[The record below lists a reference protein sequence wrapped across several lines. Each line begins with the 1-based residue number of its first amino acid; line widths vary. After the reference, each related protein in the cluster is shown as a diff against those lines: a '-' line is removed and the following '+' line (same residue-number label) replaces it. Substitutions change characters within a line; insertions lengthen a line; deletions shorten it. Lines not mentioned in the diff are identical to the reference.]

1 MRHPPHL
8 LVGQETI
15 QFNVDSDHWLDVGAF
30 GGAFVAS
37 RTHEHEDLE
46 RCVVCM
52 ERLNAAADLYRGEF
66 LTGFSVDSAPAE
78 EWQVLQREALH
89 MQALEAVTK
98 LLGMT
103 PDQIYA
109 ERSAGKTLAD
119 IAEDQGVS
127 EQQMIDAIVAAQ
139 KEAIDQAVKDG
150 RMTQDQADWMMAR
163 AEAMAPFMLS
173 NPSGPRGGH
182 GHGGRGGGH
191 GWHGGTAT
199 VTTQDGS

>member
-1 MRHPPHL
+1 MLSKVVAVLGVLAVMGLVSLYTVGTVYAQDPTPPP
-8 LVGQETI
+8 
-15 QFNVDSDHWLDVGAF
+15 
-30 GGAFVAS
+30 
-37 RTHEHEDLE
+37 
-46 RCVVCM
+46 
-52 ERLNAAADLYRGEF
+52 
-66 LTGFSVDSAPAE
+66 SAPQGRWGAA
-78 EWQVLQREALH
+78 WGRICHGAGVVS
-89 MQALEAVTK
+89 EAVTK

-163 AEAMAPFMLS
+163 AEAIAPFMLS